1 MDEIL
6 EFEGEHKF
14 DIEWTNRGPTF
25 AQRIAQM
32 YENKEQFDLI
42 IKHRRGKQLMAH
54 RHVMAIFSPYIK
66 GILEENLNAKGNF
79 VDGVSEGKFSV
90 HLNKNQLQ
98 IGQIYPHFMRKVCF
112 NCKFI
117 VFLIFHSFK
126 IQLICQ
132 IFRTPSCKKCWNSF
146 TTDRPKSANMK

>member
-32 YENKEQFDLI
+32 YANKEQFDLI

-66 GILEENLNAKGNF
+66 GILEEDLNAKGTF

-90 HLNKNQLQ
+90 HLNINQVKIRQ
-98 IGQIYPHFMRKVCF
+98 IDHISCEKCVLIVNLLCF
-112 NCKFI
+112 
-117 VFLIFHSFK
+117 
-126 IQLICQ
+126 
-132 IFRTPSCKKCWNSF
+132 
-146 TTDRPKSANMK
+146 